1 MENNMKNTIHAL
13 ILLAMAFNLLPNDCK
28 AETDQNAPV
37 AAEVEAVIQQAF
49 LEKPVELVVVPDH
62 SKKPCC
68 YPLPG
73 ELNRQLANCFFIEDI
88 VFIEFYPENDG
99 RMCYYVQTEIC
110 IDDGRINI
118 FLEPF
123 ENENG
128 EWKLVHNRKVL
139 ILYKCTNGKYLILA
153 KVPDKF
159 AHLVENFIRDNFNQ

>member
-99 RMCYYVQTEIC
+99 RMGYYVQTEIC

-139 ILYKCTNGKYLILA
+139 ILYKSKMVNISFSQKYQTNLRIL
-153 KVPDKF
+153 
-159 AHLVENFIRDNFNQ
+159 